1 MIESIFITLYI
12 VGLILFILGV
22 ENKNLTYT
30 GCSFVIYL
38 ICWVQSVYIEV
49 PWIAV
54 TSSSDYTTG
63 TQQHLDA
70 AVGASCWLFIII
82 DVLIFVY
89 YFLGFWRRRRGDEP
103 AMP

>member
-12 VGLILFILGV
+12 VGLILFILGI

-30 GCSFVIYL
+30 GCSFVVYI
-38 ICWVQSVYIEV
+38 ICWAQSIFIEV

-54 TSSSDYTTG
+54 TSSTDYTLG

-70 AVGASCWLFIII
+70 AAGASCWLFIII
-82 DVLIFVY
+82 DVLIFFY
-89 YFLGFWRRRRGDEP
+89 YFLGFWRRRRGEEP

>member
-1 MIESIFITLYI
+1 MIESIYITLY
-12 VGLILFILGV
+12 VCALLLFILGI
-22 ENKNLTYT
+22 EKKNLTFSGT
-30 GCSFVIYL
+30 SFVMYIIL
-38 ICWVQSVYIEV
+38 WVQSIYIEV

-54 TSSSDYTTG
+54 TSSTEYTLG

-89 YFLGFWRRRRGDEP
+89 YFLGYWRRRRGDEP

>member
-12 VGLILFILGV
+12 VGLILFILGI
-22 ENKNLTYT
+22 ENKNLTYS